1 MGTAENKVKLV
12 QKEDL
17 TCFKF
22 AKVDVLVDDA
32 KRRLRSIYMKKAEL
46 LGNGYK
52 GKVKLIFLSET
63 LEPHAVETTIW
74 AVNEEYISLKGGVNI
89 PTKSVCEIEF

>member
-1 MGTAENKVKLV
+1 MGVTANSVKLV

-17 TCFKF
+17 IDFKF
-22 AKVDVLVDDA
+22 AKGDVLVDDA

-52 GKVKLIFLSET
+52 GKVKLIFVSAENELY
-63 LEPHAVETTIW
+63 AVETTIW

>member
-1 MGTAENKVKLV
+1 MGNVEKKVKLV

-17 TCFKF
+17 VDFKF
-22 AKVDVLVDDA
+22 AKMDVLVDEA

-52 GKVKLIFLSET
+52 GKVKLLFLSENQ
-63 LEPHAVETTIW
+63 EIYAVETTIW

>member
-1 MGTAENKVKLV
+1 MGVTANSVKLV

-17 TCFKF
+17 IDFKF
-22 AKVDVLVDDA
+22 AKGDVLVDDA

-52 GKVKLIFLSET
+52 GKVKLIFVSAENELY
-63 LEPHAVETTIW
+63 AVETTIW
-74 AVNEEYISLKGGVNI
+74 AVNEEYISLKGGINI

>member
-1 MGTAENKVKLV
+1 MGITANQVKLL

-17 TCFKF
+17 VGFKY
-22 AKVDVLVDDA
+22 AKQDVLIDIT
-32 KRRLRSIYMKKAEL
+32 KRSLRSIYMKKAEI
-46 LGNGYK
+46 LGNSYK
-52 GKVKLIFLSET
+52 GKVKLTFVSE
-63 LEPHAVETTIW
+63 EEQYFAVETTIR

>member
-1 MGTAENKVKLV
+1 MGITANQVKIV

-17 TCFKF
+17 IGFKY
-22 AKVDVLVDDA
+22 AKKDVLVDVT
-32 KRRLRSIYMKKAEL
+32 KQRLRSIYMKKAEM
-46 LGNGYK
+46 LGNSYK
-52 GKVKLIFLSET
+52 GKVKLTFVSED
-63 LEPHAVETTIW
+63 EQYFAVETTIW